1 MTSRPP
7 RDRSSP
13 PLPIEPSTCYTVNMT
28 TPTDMGQR
36 APLRA
41 LAHRK
46 RLTADKREAEATEL
60 RRQADDLEAE
70 AVRREEASS

>member
-1 MTSRPP
+1 
-7 RDRSSP
+7 
-13 PLPIEPSTCYTVNMT
+13 
-28 TPTDMGQR
+28 MGQR